1 VIKAQQAARSA
12 SESAGSSSPAL
23 SAIRSAIGEVP
34 DPELPIVTIDELG
47 ILGRVRRTTGG
58 DGVRVELHPTF
69 VACPATDMIR
79 ASVQAR
85 LGEIAPS
92 LAADV
97 VLVFDPPW
105 TSDRISAGG
114 RAKLAA
120 AGIAP
125 PLAADPAGLIAL
137 DAVVPCPMCGSPR
150 TGLENLFGPTLCRT
164 IHWCP
169 DCRQP
174 FEAIK
179 TV

>member
-1 VIKAQQAARSA
+1 MIRGQRAARSA
-12 SESAGSSSPAL
+12 FEPAGSPPPAL
-23 SAIRSAIGEVP
+23 AAIRSALGEVP
-34 DPELPIVTIDELG
+34 DPELPIVTIEELG
-47 ILGRVRRTTGG
+47 ILGRVRRTSDG
-58 DGVRVELHPTF
+58 DVVRVELHPTF
-69 VACPATDMIR
+69 VACPATDLIR
-79 ASVQAR
+79 ASVRAR

-92 LAADV
+92 LAAEV

-105 TSDRISAGG
+105 SSDLISATG

-125 PLAADPAGLIAL
+125 PLAADPLGLIAI
-137 DAVVPCPMCGSPR
+137 DAMVPCPMCGSSR
-150 TGLENLFGPTLCRT
+150 TRLDNLFGPTLCRT
-164 IHWCP
+164 IRWCP